1 MEQNANLGV
10 PAPRKSKKK
19 PVKWILIG
27 IAAALVVIALIL
39 IIINAVQINSS
50 YNRAIELL
58 EQNRFSEAE
67 NAAREIRS
75 RKLREDYYD
84 KRNQAASDRALE
96 LLGEEDIDQAF
107 QLANI
112 ISDPLI
118 LREFNERFYPAVYN
132 RAIEIF
138 DSGQEED
145 AREYME
151 KYASKSYEYM
161 RKFNQYAG
169 KQ

>member
-1 MEQNANLGV
+1 MEQNAVSNT
-10 PAPRKSKKK
+10 PASRKSKKK
-19 PVKWILIG
+19 LVKWIIIG
-27 IAAALVVIALIL
+27 VAAALVVIALIL

-50 YNRAIELL
+50 YDRAIELL

-75 RKLREDYYD
+75 RELREEYYD
-84 KRNQAASDRALE
+84 KRNQAASNRALE
-96 LLGEEDIDQAF
+96 LLSGGDIDQAF
-107 QLANI
+107 QLADI

-118 LREFNERFYPAVYN
+118 LREFNQQFYPVVYD
-132 RAIEIF
+132 RAIEMF

-161 RKFNQYAG
+161 RKFNQHAG
-169 KQ
+169 SK

>member
-1 MEQNANLGV
+1 MEQNAVSNT
-10 PAPRKSKKK
+10 PASHKSKKK
-19 PVKWILIG
+19 LVKWIIIG
-27 IAAALVVIALIL
+27 VAAALVVIALIL

-50 YNRAIELL
+50 YDRAIELL

-75 RKLREDYYD
+75 RELREEYYD
-84 KRNQAASDRALE
+84 KRNQAASNRALE
-96 LLGEEDIDQAF
+96 LLGEGDIDQAF
-107 QLANI
+107 QLADI

-118 LREFNERFYPAVYN
+118 LREFNQQFYPAVYD
-132 RAIEIF
+132 RAIEMF

-161 RKFNQYAG
+161 RKFNQYTG
-169 KQ
+169 SK